1 MSCIPELDPIQD
13 PYCKTHNAL
22 LINILFRIIMEPAG
36 YDIMDSCASSS
47 AQYTCF
53 WSTLEIN
60 SNNAF

>member
-36 YDIMDSCASSS
+36 YD
-47 AQYTCF
+47 
-53 WSTLEIN
+53 TLSQN
-60 SNNAF
+60 GWL